1 MSSESNLRGSVG
13 ELGAG
18 DCFPGQAFTGCLGQ
32 TEVFMWY
39 GALRRAAGGGVWLLF
54 FGIFLLALAG
64 FSFRGRDRA
73 LGNNHNEF

>member
-39 GALRRAAGGGVWLLF
+39 GALRRAAGGGMVVVF
-54 FGIFLLALAG
+54 RDIFTSAG
-64 FSFRGRDRA
+64 GVFISGEGPGA
-73 LGNNHNEF
+73 GQ